1 MVRGIIIFWWQENA
15 DSFLLNLI
23 FIQNLIELSSSAI
36 FHVFYFFNSMKI
48 ISLNFNVLFLS
59 LIAAMFYLWM
69 LHCSFYERRQKLSVF
84 GEVFLQKVRYFLIR
98 KSAGVISIFIQR
110 KDIKS
115 VNVNWHSRAKR
126 IDQVRKFDILSV

>member
-1 MVRGIIIFWWQENA
+1 MARKCRQHFAKFNFHTKFNWIKLFCNFPCLLFFLIQWKIF
-15 DSFLLNLI
+15 
-23 FIQNLIELSSSAI
+23 LSI
-36 FHVFYFFNSMKI
+36 
-48 ISLNFNVLFLS
+48 FNVLFLS
-59 LIAAMFYLWM
+59 LIVAMFYLWM
-69 LHCSFYERRQKLSVF
+69 LHCSFFERRQKLSVF